1 MDMYLKSIEV
11 NGFKSFAHKMIFKF
25 DNGITGIVGPN
36 GSGKSN
42 VADAVRWV
50 LGEQSAKQLRGAKM
64 EDVIF
69 SGTEL
74 RKPMGSAYVAIT
86 LDNGDGSLPIQ
97 FEEVTVARRVYRS
110 GESEYLIN
118 GSPCRRK
125 DIVELFFDTGV
136 GKEGYSIIGQG
147 QIDQI
152 LSGKPEERRELFD
165 EAAGI
170 VKYKK
175 NKLETQKSLDAERE
189 NLTRVTDIL
198 TELDRQIGP
207 LRKQSEKAKEYLIY
221 RDQLKERDM
230 KLFLLE
236 NKKLSVELESLDEKI
251 EIAVREMKEA
261 NAKMEEAKAKYEEED
276 RCLNELKEMIS
287 NITGQISEG
296 KVTIQRQEGEIKVLE
311 EQINTERTKETHHTS
326 ERERLENEIE
336 EKKQQIQEIQK
347 NAAKIREQYE
357 NITKVRVEKES
368 EVAFYQKEIQEL
380 EEELSHLQQQVSDF
394 NNSQM
399 KVASQLERF
408 HTVEEQLN
416 VRISGLK
423 CQKQTLETELSD
435 GHMKQRDLREKIS
448 NLKEKKQTLEIQ
460 IRNSQ
465 RIAKKLQ
472 KERQESDQVL
482 AVKKE
487 KYHRMQSNYETL
499 RNMAERY
506 DGYGFGIKKVMEQK
520 PMVHGIIGAV
530 ADIIKVDQVYEAAI
544 ETALG
549 GSIQNIVTD
558 TQDTAKQIIE
568 FLKKNRYGKV
578 TFLPLD
584 AVKGKPF
591 VRSEALKE
599 PGVIGPA
606 NELVS
611 FEEGYN
617 SLFAFLLGQVLV
629 VEDMD
634 AGIAIA
640 NKYHHSIRIV
650 TLDGDA
656 LNRGGSMSG
665 GAFKNKSNL
674 LGRNRE
680 VKELK
685 RKLEQIQAK
694 ISDDEEKWSKT
705 TKKIKEYQ
713 ETVIRLNKEYQQIS
727 LDLNTQEMS
736 FSALCSQDQ
745 SLMERKDALDQ
756 QMEALEQ
763 EKEAAKDDAL
773 VLFDKKSDLEVANKT
788 DEQKIQNIEEKLSD
802 IREQAEKRSRYIGD
816 IHMQAGQLKQ
826 KLEFED
832 SNYDRVHFELEKLQN
847 ELNVNFQNAEGVS
860 TAVKHI
866 EMEIAK
872 LRADIQNG
880 GNTIQKQTKEL
891 AQMQQEV
898 KSRTEVYKETMKER
912 EDIMERANGFD
923 KEVFRLTS
931 VKEKQK
937 EKQQELLDYMWENYE
952 ITYNQAK
959 SRMEEEITETLSG
972 LKEEI
977 SEIKSNIRKLGP
989 VNVNAI
995 EDCKEISER
1004 YEFLK
1009 KQHEDIVKAEAHLT
1023 SLIEELEE
1031 AMRRQFDEK
1040 FREIREMFQKVFVEL
1055 FGGGIARLELTQDDV
1070 LESGIRIIAQ
1080 PPGKKLQNMMQLSG
1094 GEKALTA
1101 IALLF
1106 AIQNLKPSPFCLLDE
1121 IEAALDDSNV
1131 TRFARYL
1138 HKLTKDTQFIVIT
1151 HRRGTMMAADVLYG
1165 ITMQEK
1171 GVSTQVSVNL
1181 IENDLDE

>member
-86 LDNGDGSLPIQ
+86 LDNSDGSLPIQ

-110 GESEYLIN
+110 GESEYLMN
-118 GSPCRRK
+118 GSLCRRK

-152 LSGKPEERRELFD
+152 LSGKPEDRRELFD

-175 NKLETQKSLDAERE
+175 NKIETQKSLDAERE

-207 LRKQSEKAKEYLIY
+207 LQKQSQKAKEYLIY

-236 NKKLSVELESLDEKI
+236 NQKLSVELQSLNEKI
-251 EIAVREMKEA
+251 EIAVREMEEA
-261 NAKMEEAKAKYEEED
+261 NAKMEEAKVKYEEED
-276 RCLNELKEMIS
+276 RRLSELKETIS
-287 NITGQISEG
+287 NATEQISEG

-311 EQINTERTKETHHTS
+311 EQINTEKTKEIHHVS
-326 ERERLENEIE
+326 EQERLKREIE
-336 EKKQQIQEIQK
+336 EKQQQVQEIQK
-347 NAAKIREQYE
+347 ETETIRGQYE
-357 NITKVRVEKES
+357 TIIKVRVEKES
-368 EVAFYQKEIQEL
+368 EVAFYQKELQEL
-380 EEELSHLQQQVSDF
+380 EQELSHLQQQVSDF
-394 NNSQM
+394 NSSQM
-399 KVASQLERF
+399 QVTNQLERF

-416 VRISGLK
+416 VRIDSLKRQKQELEMELSSGNTGKNDIKEKILGLK
-423 CQKQTLETELSD
+423 EA
-435 GHMKQRDLREKIS
+435 
-448 NLKEKKQTLEIQ
+448 KQTLEIQ
-460 IRNSQ
+460 IRNGQ
-465 RIAKKLQ
+465 RISEKLQ
-472 KERQESDQVL
+472 KERQELDEIL
-482 AVKKE
+482 ERKKE
-487 KYHRMQSNYETL
+487 KYHKMQSNYETL

-520 PMVHGIIGAV
+520 PMVPGIIGVV
-530 ADIIKVDQVYEAAI
+530 ADIIKVDQTYEAAI

-558 TQDTAKQIIE
+558 TQNTAKQMIGY
-568 FLKKNRYGKV
+568 LKKNRYGRV

-584 AVKGKPF
+584 AVKGKAF
-591 VRSEALKE
+591 MRSEVLKE
-599 PGVIGPA
+599 SGVIGPA

-611 FEEGYN
+611 FEKCYSG
-617 SLFAFLLGQVLV
+617 LFASLLGQVLV
-629 VEDMD
+629 VKDMD

-650 TLDGDA
+650 TLDGDS

-680 VKELK
+680 VEELEE
-685 RKLEQIQAK
+685 KLALIQSK
-694 ISDDEEKWSKT
+694 IQTDEEKWREN
-705 TKKIKEYQ
+705 TKKVKEYQ
-713 ETVIRLNKEYQQIS
+713 ETVVRLNGEYQQIS

-736 FSALCSQDQ
+736 FSALCSQEKN
-745 SLMERKDALDQ
+745 LNERKKLLVQ
-756 QMEALEQ
+756 QIDALEQ
-763 EKEAAKDDAL
+763 EKETARDDASIL
-773 VLFDKKSDLEVANKT
+773 LDKKSDLEIANKT
-788 DEQKIQNIEEKLSD
+788 DERKMQDIEEKLYNL
-802 IREQAEKRSRYIGD
+802 REKAEERSRFIGE
-816 IHMQAGQLKQ
+816 IHMQAAQLKQ
-826 KLEFED
+826 KLEFEE
-832 SNYDRVHFELEKLQN
+832 SNYDRIHFELEKLQKNLKMNQQNAKSVSGAVKNIETKIIQLRKDIQCTKDTIQMQTN
-847 ELNVNFQNAEGVS
+847 ELLE
-860 TAVKHI
+860 
-866 EMEIAK
+866 
-872 LRADIQNG
+872 
-880 GNTIQKQTKEL
+880 
-891 AQMQQEV
+891 MQQEV
-898 KSRTEVYKETMKER
+898 EKRTEVYKETMKER
-912 EDIMERANGFD
+912 EEIMERANGFD
-923 KEVFRLTS
+923 KEVFRLNS
-931 VKEKQK
+931 AKEKQE
-937 EKQQELLDYMWENYE
+937 EKQQELFDYMWENYE
-952 ITYNQAK
+952 ITYNQVK
-959 SRMEEEITETLSG
+959 SRIKEEITESLSG

-995 EDCKEISER
+995 EDYKEISER

-1023 SLIEELEE
+1023 GLIEELED

-1040 FREIREMFQKVFVEL
+1040 FRDIQEMFQKVFIEL
-1055 FGGGIARLELTQDDV
+1055 FGGGIARLELTEDDI
-1070 LESGIRIIAQ
+1070 LESGIRVIAQ

-1131 TRFARYL
+1131 IRFAQYL

-1181 IENDLDE
+1181 IENDLEE

>member
-86 LDNGDGSLPIQ
+86 LDNSDGSLPIQ
-97 FEEVTVARRVYRS
+97 FGEVTVARRVYRS
-110 GESEYLIN
+110 GESEYLMN

-152 LSGKPEERRELFD
+152 LSGKPEDRRELFD

-175 NKLETQKSLDAERE
+175 NKSETQKSLDAERE

-198 TELDRQIGP
+198 TELDRQVGP
-207 LRKQSEKAKEYLIY
+207 LKRQSEKAKEYFIY

-236 NKKLSVELESLDEKI
+236 NNKLAAELETLDEKI

-261 NAKMEEAKAKYEEED
+261 NAKMEAAKAKYEEED
-276 RCLNELKEMIS
+276 RRLNALKETIS
-287 NITGQISEG
+287 SVTEQISEG
-296 KVTIQRQEGEIKVLE
+296 KVAIQRQEGEIKVLE
-311 EQINTERTKETHHTS
+311 EQINTEKTKEDHHIS
-326 ERERLENEIE
+326 ERERLEREIK
-336 EKKQQIQEIQK
+336 EKQQQIQEIQQE
-347 NAAKIREQYE
+347 AAKIRRQYE
-357 NITKVRVEKES
+357 NIKKVRVEKES
-368 EVAFYQKEIQEL
+368 EVAFFQKEMQEL
-380 EEELSHLQQQVSDF
+380 EEELSVLQQQLSDF

-416 VRISGLK
+416 VRIAGLEH
-423 CQKQTLETELSD
+423 QKQTLEKELSAGQADQQNLKSKITEL
-435 GHMKQRDLREKIS
+435 
-448 NLKEKKQTLEIQ
+448 KETKQTLEIQ
-460 IRNSQ
+460 IRNRQ
-465 RIAKKLQ
+465 RIIEKLQ
-472 KERQESDQVL
+472 SERQELDQIL
-482 AVKKE
+482 SGKKE
-487 KYHRMQSNYETL
+487 KYHRMHSNYETL

-520 PMVHGIIGAV
+520 PIVSGIIGAV
-530 ADIIKVDQVYEAAI
+530 ADIIKVDQRYESAI

-558 TQDTAKQIIE
+558 TQNTAKQMIE
-568 FLKKNRYGKV
+568 FLKQNRYGRV

-584 AVKGKPF
+584 AVKGKMF
-591 VRSEALKE
+591 SRKEVLIE

-611 FEEGYN
+611 FEERYSG
-617 SLFAFLLGQVLV
+617 LFASLLGQVLV
-629 VEDMD
+629 VKDMN

-680 VKELK
+680 VKELEN
-685 RKLEQIQAK
+685 KLEQIRIKIQA
-694 ISDDEEKWSKT
+694 DEEKWKEN

-713 ETVIRLNKEYQQIS
+713 ETVVKLNGEYQQIS
-727 LDLNTQEMS
+727 LGLNTQEMS
-736 FSALCSQDQ
+736 FAALCNQAKG
-745 SLMERKDALDQ
+745 MIERKDMLNQ
-756 QMEALEQ
+756 QIEALKQ
-763 EKEAAKDDAL
+763 EKETAKDDAS
-773 VLFDKKSDLEVANKT
+773 VLLDKKSDLEVANKT
-788 DEQKIQNIEEKLSD
+788 DEQKMQDIEEKLNH
-802 IREQAEKRSRYIGD
+802 IHRQAEEESRAIGD

-832 SNYDRVHFELEKLQN
+832 SNYDRIHFELEKLQT
-847 ELNVNFQNAEGVS
+847 ELKQNLENAEDVS
-860 TAVKHI
+860 GAVKYI
-866 EMEIAK
+866 EAQIVK
-872 LRADIQNG
+872 RKADIQDGTDN
-880 GNTIQKQTKEL
+880 IQKQTKDLLE
-891 AQMQQEV
+891 MQKEV
-898 KSRTEVYKETMKER
+898 ESRTEIYKETMKER
-912 EDIMERANGFD
+912 EEIMERANGFD
-923 KEVFRLTS
+923 KEVFRLS
-931 VKEKQK
+931 SAKEKQ
-937 EKQQELLDYMWENYE
+937 EERQQELLDYMWENYE
-952 ITYNQAK
+952 ITYNQAR
-959 SRMEEEITETLSG
+959 SRMGEEITESLST

-995 EDCKEISER
+995 EDYKAISER
-1004 YEFLK
+1004 YEFMK
-1009 KQHEDIVKAEAHLT
+1009 KQYEDIVKAEAHLT
-1023 SLIEELEE
+1023 GLIDELED

-1040 FREIREMFQKVFVEL
+1040 FHDIREMFQKVFVEL
-1055 FGGGIARLELTQDDV
+1055 FGGGVARLELTEDDV

-1131 TRFARYL
+1131 TRFAQYL

>member
-1 MDMYLKSIEV
+1 MYLKSIEV

-86 LDNGDGSLPIQ
+86 LDNSDGSLPIQ
-97 FEEVTVARRVYRS
+97 FGEVTVARRVYRS
-110 GESEYLIN
+110 GESEYLMN

-152 LSGKPEERRELFD
+152 LSGKPEDRRELFD

-175 NKLETQKSLDAERE
+175 NKSETQKSLDAERE

-198 TELDRQIGP
+198 TELDRQVGP
-207 LRKQSEKAKEYLIY
+207 LKRQSEKAKEYFIY

-236 NKKLSVELESLDEKI
+236 NNKLAAELETLDEKI

-261 NAKMEEAKAKYEEED
+261 NAKMEAAKAKYEEED
-276 RCLNELKEMIS
+276 RRLNALKETIS
-287 NITGQISEG
+287 SVTEQISEG
-296 KVTIQRQEGEIKVLE
+296 KVAIQRQEGEIKVLE
-311 EQINTERTKETHHTS
+311 EQINTEKTKEDHHIS
-326 ERERLENEIE
+326 ERERLEREIK
-336 EKKQQIQEIQK
+336 EKQQQIQEIQQE
-347 NAAKIREQYE
+347 AAKIRRQYE
-357 NITKVRVEKES
+357 NIKKVRVEKES
-368 EVAFYQKEIQEL
+368 EVAFFQKEMQEL
-380 EEELSHLQQQVSDF
+380 EEELSVLQQQLSDF

-416 VRISGLK
+416 VRIAGLEH
-423 CQKQTLETELSD
+423 QKQTLEKELSAGQADQQNLKSKITEL
-435 GHMKQRDLREKIS
+435 
-448 NLKEKKQTLEIQ
+448 KETKQTLEIQ
-460 IRNSQ
+460 IRNRQ
-465 RIAKKLQ
+465 RIIEKLQ
-472 KERQESDQVL
+472 SERQELDQIL
-482 AVKKE
+482 SGKKE
-487 KYHRMQSNYETL
+487 KYHRMHSNYETL

-520 PMVHGIIGAV
+520 PIVSGIIGAV
-530 ADIIKVDQVYEAAI
+530 ADIIKVDQRYESAI

-558 TQDTAKQIIE
+558 TQNTAKQMIE
-568 FLKKNRYGKV
+568 FLKQNRYGRV

-584 AVKGKPF
+584 AVKGKMF
-591 VRSEALKE
+591 SRKEVLIE

-611 FEEGYN
+611 FEERYSG
-617 SLFAFLLGQVLV
+617 LFASLLGQVLV
-629 VEDMD
+629 VKDMN

-680 VKELK
+680 VKELEN
-685 RKLEQIQAK
+685 KLEQIRIKIQA
-694 ISDDEEKWSKT
+694 DEEKWKEN

-713 ETVIRLNKEYQQIS
+713 ETVVKLNGEYQQIS
-727 LDLNTQEMS
+727 LGLNTQEMS
-736 FSALCSQDQ
+736 FAALCNQAKG
-745 SLMERKDALDQ
+745 MIERKDMLNQ
-756 QMEALEQ
+756 QIEALKQ
-763 EKEAAKDDAL
+763 EKETAKDDAS
-773 VLFDKKSDLEVANKT
+773 VLLDKKSDLEVANKT
-788 DEQKIQNIEEKLSD
+788 DEQKMQDIEEKLNH
-802 IREQAEKRSRYIGD
+802 IHRQAEEESRAIGD

-832 SNYDRVHFELEKLQN
+832 SNYDRIHFELEKLQT
-847 ELNVNFQNAEGVS
+847 ELKQNLENAEDVS
-860 TAVKHI
+860 GAVKYI
-866 EMEIAK
+866 EAQIVK
-872 LRADIQNG
+872 RKADIQDGTDN
-880 GNTIQKQTKEL
+880 IQKQTKDLLE
-891 AQMQQEV
+891 MQKEV
-898 KSRTEVYKETMKER
+898 ESRTEIYKETMKER
-912 EDIMERANGFD
+912 EEIMERANGFD
-923 KEVFRLTS
+923 KEVFRLS
-931 VKEKQK
+931 SAKEKQ
-937 EKQQELLDYMWENYE
+937 EERQQELLDYMWENYE
-952 ITYNQAK
+952 ITYNQAR
-959 SRMEEEITETLSG
+959 SRMGEEITESLST

-995 EDCKEISER
+995 EDYKAISER
-1004 YEFLK
+1004 YEFMK
-1009 KQHEDIVKAEAHLT
+1009 KQYEDIVKAEAHLT
-1023 SLIEELEE
+1023 GLIDELED

-1040 FREIREMFQKVFVEL
+1040 FHDIREMFQKVFVEL
-1055 FGGGIARLELTQDDV
+1055 FGGGVARLELTEDDV

-1131 TRFARYL
+1131 TRFAQYL